1 MQIDLKGHGVTFTEA
16 LAEHAH
22 RRLAF
27 ALSRF
32 EPRLAR
38 VRLHLEDVNGPKGGV
53 DKRCRVV
60 MHLNQGGELVVEDL
74 ASDAYEAI
82 ASAVDRASRSLGRN
96 LERLREGRI

>member
-1 MQIDLKGHGVTFTEA
+1 MHIDLKGHGVTFTEA
-16 LAEHAH
+16 LGEHAR

-60 MHLNQGGELVVEDL
+60 VHLAQGGEVLAEDVS
-74 ASDAYEAI
+74 SDAYEAI
-82 ASAVDRASRSLGRN
+82 ASAVDRVARGLGRT
-96 LERLREGRI
+96 LERLREGRG